1 MGLKVKTF
9 ITLLTV
15 MFNTRESIIALITG
29 TVAGLA
35 AGLLLAPERLARS
48 AKEVAFQ
55 SKEDAA
61 DEVDMGNLTTSPLSE
76 ISEDAGRLE
85 ALRSQLEAN

>member
-1 MGLKVKTF
+1 
-9 ITLLTV
+9 

-29 TVAGLA
+29 AVAGLA

-48 AKEVAFQ
+48 GKRLASHIKEGG
-55 SKEDAA
+55 A
-61 DEVDMGNLTTSPLSE
+61 DEVDLGSLTTAPLSE